1 MKINEDLCNGCQQ
14 CIIICPTNA
23 ISLIENK
30 AVIDKDLCVE
40 CYVCYR
46 DAGCPVKAIRPEKLK
61 WPRIIRNPFSSVV
74 ATHRLTGIPGRG
86 TEEMKTND
94 ITGRYKT
101 GEIGVAIE
109 LGRPGVGTRLSN
121 IELFTARLAEIGAT
135 FEEESP
141 ITALLIDDKGHLN
154 EEVKKERVLSAIIEF
169 IIPLDKFPEVL
180 QIIRDIEKT
189 IDTVF
194 TVGIVS
200 KIENNDISSILD
212 LINKQG
218 FEVAPNAK
226 VNIGL
231 GKPVI

>member
-30 AVIDKDLCVE
+30 AIIDKDLCVE

-121 IELFTARLAEIGAT
+121 IELFTARLAEIGVT

-200 KIENNDISSILD
+200 KIENNDTSSILD
-212 LINKQG
+212 LINQQG

>member
-121 IELFTARLAEIGAT
+121 IELFTARLAEIGVT

-200 KIENNDISSILD
+200 KIENNDTSSILD
-212 LINKQG
+212 LINQQG

>member
-30 AVIDKDLCVE
+30 AIIDKDLCVE

-121 IELFTARLAEIGAT
+121 IELFTARLAEIGVT

-154 EEVKKERVLSAIIEF
+154 EQVKKERVLSAIIEF

-200 KIENNDISSILD
+200 KIENNDTSSILD
-212 LINKQG
+212 LINQQG

>member
-1 MKINEDLCNGCQQ
+1 EDLCNGCQQ

-46 DAGCPVKAIRPEKLK
+46 DAECPVKAIRPEKLK

-121 IELFTARLAEIGAT
+121 IELFTARLAEIGVT

-200 KIENNDISSILD
+200 KIENNDTSSILD
-212 LINKQG
+212 LINQQG